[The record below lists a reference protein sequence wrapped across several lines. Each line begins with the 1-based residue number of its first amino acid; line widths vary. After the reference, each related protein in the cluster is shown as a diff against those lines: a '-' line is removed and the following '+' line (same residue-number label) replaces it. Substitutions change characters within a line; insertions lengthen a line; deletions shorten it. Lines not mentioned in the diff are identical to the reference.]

1 MTFMNEYENLLK
13 KWDHILNKLE
23 RNNGK
28 VQPIEFGE
36 KATIKEIQEKEKE
49 LGYKLPPSYKSIIK
63 NYAKSL
69 SFYYSFSED
78 TMIPTEFSEI
88 FSGEIN
94 WDFSELQNLDELAED
109 LEEDGEDYGK
119 NLRGK
124 LEFSHAGNGDI
135 YAFDMLAE
143 GEEKPVIYWDH
154 EEDTVTYI
162 ADSFIDYL
170 EKITELSCV
179 GSEKLQIDYFLNE
192 NGLDTSSSNA
202 LRWKEWFETFSETT
216 LDDVKNNMDELISYT
231 IYRKKLDKDALNSFL
246 LFNKHDLFDK
256 LLNYLNK
263 YEAFID
269 KKMVCEIIG
278 EALGIYAKSWV
289 ANLWEVNHHMQL
301 DSRLRSYLSIKC
313 LDGNT
318 GLKLVFNYLEEQS
331 NGKINGYDAL
341 SHLSSNK
348 SHQVIVW
355 MENHVK
361 FPVTEGWDELYI
373 ESNPTWNDIKRWSEL
388 EERHQVTLIHAL
400 EGVLMNKM
408 YGPSKHFEFSPSS
421 KEEFISLL
429 NNLKIK
435 QILRTRIQI
444 IDNLIENVN
453 QYYNV

>member
-1 MTFMNEYENLLK
+1 MNEYENLLK

-28 VQPIEFGE
+28 VQPIEIGE
-36 KATIKEIQEKEKE
+36 KATIQEIQEKEKE

-63 NYAKSL
+63 NHTKSL

-78 TMIPTEFSEI
+78 TMIPAEFSEI

-109 LEEDGEDYGK
+109 LQEDGEDYGK

-135 YAFDMLAE
+135 YAFDMLVE

-170 EKITELSCV
+170 EKITELGCV
-179 GSEKLQIDYFLNE
+179 GSEKWQIEYFLNE
-192 NGLDTSSSNA
+192 NGLDTSSSKA

-216 LDDVKNNMDELISYT
+216 LDDVKNNMTELISYT

-246 LFNKHDLFDK
+246 SFNKNDLFDK
-256 LLNYLNK
+256 LLNFLHK
-263 YEAFID
+263 YEEFID

-278 EALGIYAKSWV
+278 EALGIYVKSWV
-289 ANLWEVNHHMQL
+289 ANLWEVNHELL

-313 LDGNT
+313 LDDS
-318 GLKLVFNYLEEQS
+318 GLKLVFNYLEDQS

-355 MENHVK
+355 MENHVR
-361 FPVTEGWDELYI
+361 FPVTEGWSKLYI

-400 EGVLMNKM
+400 EGALMNKM
-408 YGPSKHFEFSPSS
+408 SEPSKHVEFSIPS

-429 NNLKIK
+429 HDLKTK

-444 IDNLIENVN
+444 LDNLIENVN
-453 QYYNV
+453 QFYNV